1 MKEDSFKVERQID
14 KLKDLLNKMLE
25 SPDQDKKKI
34 LEISQNLDFYI
45 IEYYKTMI
53 GNREEE

>member
-1 MKEDSFKVERQID
+1 LKEDSFKVERQID